1 MNKSDALAELFVIG
15 NERGLRDPIRRFFLH
30 RLYQDWKLEVFGSC
44 NALAARDDDEVRNM
58 NTMIVQDFFRNA
70 FVLAKRKT
78 RRAATGEGQA
88 LHLEKRNDVLIESRI
103 IPELFYEIE
112 KNIRREGLQFLAH

>member
-1 MNKSDALAELFVIG
+1 
-15 NERGLRDPIRRFFLH
+15 
-30 RLYQDWKLEVFGSC
+30 
-44 NALAARDDDEVRNM
+44 M

-78 RRAATGEGQA
+78 SRAATGEGQA
-88 LHLEKRNDVLIESRI
+88 LHLEKRNDVLIEPRI